1 MFKLKTTVDNGSDQK
16 IQELENRLAETE
28 QSHQRRIDE
37 LNGQKD
43 QEMSHLR
50 GELESVQ
57 SNLKTVEESKSY
69 LDHRIQELERK

>member
-1 MFKLKTTVDNGSDQK
+1 MVD
-16 IQELENRLAETE
+16 AE

-37 LNGQKD
+37 LNGHKD

-50 GELESVQ
+50 GDLEAAQ
-57 SNLKTVEESKSY
+57 SSLKTVEESNSD